1 MSENAVY
8 KESHLPIGLP
18 KGSIL
23 SENVVKKEY
32 RQNQMALKARIKH
45 RTQSLQSY
53 KQHLKNGT
61 FPKRMKSIKPY
72 PKMDTPQ
79 TQAKVIEA
87 CQLVDKVILGQMIQE
102 QTLKLKE
109 DQDSLQTIKKTR
121 LQQRQASRKEPTVIQ
136 LQRELKDLQAKY
148 RDLSQKLMK
157 QESPES

>member
-1 MSENAVY
+1 MSENAVH

-23 SENVVKKEY
+23 SDNKMKREY
-32 RQNQMALKARIKH
+32 RQNQMALKARIKY

-72 PKMDTPQ
+72 PKMDTPKA
-79 TQAKVIEA
+79 QAKVNEA
-87 CQLVDKVILGQMIQE
+87 CQLVEKVILGQMIQD

-109 DQDSLQTIKKTR
+109 DQDSLQTIKK
-121 LQQRQASRKEPTVIQ
+121 ARKLKPTVLQ
-136 LQRELKDLQAKY
+136 LQRELKELQAKY

>member
-1 MSENAVY
+1 MSENVVH

-61 FPKRMKSIKPY
+61 FPKRMRSIKPY

-79 TQAKVIEA
+79 AQAKVNES

-109 DQDSLQTIKKTR
+109 DQDSLQTIKKAR
-121 LQQRQASRKEPTVIQ
+121 KLVKEPTVLQ
-136 LQRELKDLQAKY
+136 LQRELKDLKAKY